1 MPKATGTALVTGGN
15 RGIGFE
21 VCRQLGRGG
30 ARVLL
35 TARDAADGEKAVAS
49 LRADGLDVAFELLDV
64 ASQESIDALAMRLEG
79 QGLRLSA
86 LINNAAITMDGFD
99 ERVAEQTNAVNF
111 FGAWRVTERL
121 LPLLEEHGRLVMVSS
136 GVGELGSL
144 SSELRRRFDPPPAK
158 EALAALVRE
167 FVEDVRSG
175 QYARKGWPRS
185 AYRVSKAALNALTRR
200 LAQEL
205 EGRRVLVNAVCP
217 GWVRT
222 RMGGS
227 SAPRD
232 AQQGADTI
240 VWAAMLPPEGPTGRF
255 FRDRKPIDW

>member
-1 MPKATGTALVTGGN
+1 MAKVQGTVLVTGGN

-30 ARVLL
+30 MRVLL
-35 TARDAADGEKAVAS
+35 TAREPAAGEEAAARLRSEGLAVS
-49 LRADGLDVAFELLDV
+49 FEPLDV
-64 ASQESIDALAMRLEG
+64 ASQQSIDALGARLASRE
-79 QGLRLSA
+79 QRLAA

-99 ERVAEQTNAVNF
+99 ENVAEKTTAVNF
-111 FGAWRVTERL
+111 FGAWNVTDRL
-121 LPLLEEHGRLVMVSS
+121 LPLLENHGRLVMVSS
-136 GVGELGSL
+136 GAGELGSL
-144 SSELRRRFDPPPAK
+144 APEIRRRLDPPPSKA
-158 EALAALVRE
+158 ALATLVRE

-185 AYRVSKAALNALTRR
+185 AYRVSKAALNALTRL
-200 LAQEL
+200 LAL
-205 EGRRVLVNAVCP
+205 DLRGRGVLVNAVCP

-227 SAPRD
+227 SAPRSVEE
-232 AQQGADTI
+232 GAETI
-240 VWAAMLPPEGPTGRF
+240 SWAALLPPDGPTGGF